1 MRDSIEYKEGCIST
15 IFNYVTWF
23 VLSNIYFLVS
33 NVLFIIYIINFGF
46 DIIYN
51 VSILF
56 VISLIPMGPALTAL
70 YASMGKIIREKDI
83 NITRYY
89 FKSYK
94 INFKQSLKL
103 WCIELAI
110 LFISYIDLKVA
121 ANGNVLSNFS
131 IIFIIICIFTVALGT
146 IAFPIVSRFDLNLI
160 DVLKIAFLYSIK
172 KIQVTVINTI
182 IILVGLYLIYI
193 IPGILFLCLSSII
206 CFVIM
211 INNKYI
217 LSEIEKEML
226 SNNDKDLM

>member
-33 NVLFIIYIINFGF
+33 NVLFIMYIINFGF

-70 YASMGKIIREKDI
+70 CASMGKIIREKDI

-146 IAFPIVSRFDLNLI
+146 IAFPIVSRFDLDLI

-226 SNNDKDLM
+226 SNNDNDLM

>member
-33 NVLFIIYIINFGF
+33 NVLFIMYIINFGF

-146 IAFPIVSRFDLNLI
+146 IAFPIVSRFDLDLI

-226 SNNDKDLM
+226 SNNDNDLM

>member
-1 MRDSIEYKEGCIST
+1 MSNNKEYKEGRIYT
-15 IFNYVTWF
+15 IFNYITWF
-23 VLSNIYFLVS
+23 VLSNVYFLAS
-33 NVLFIIYIINFGF
+33 NILFIIYIINFGF

-110 LFISYIDLKVA
+110 LFISYIDLKVS

-131 IIFIIICIFTVALGT
+131 IFFIIICVFTVALGT
-146 IAFPIVSRFDLNLI
+146 IAFPIVSRFDLKIL

-182 IILVGLYLIYI
+182 IILGGFYLMYI
-193 IPGILFLCLSSII
+193 VPGILFLCLSSVM

-211 INNKYI
+211 INNKSI
-217 LSEIEKEML
+217 LSEIEKEMI
-226 SNNDKDLM
+226 SNNNNLM